1 MGHWRELWVE
11 SVVPL
16 KPYPLK
22 YLNPFTL
29 LPCVETSV
37 SENISSVSL
46 WFLVSIKF
54 FPVNGVTPPM
64 WTARHQAMTAHTCL
78 SGFKVHLPVCLPIE
92 KVTTGVRHCSY
103 LLQTI
108 ISVLLIQRSHWPRPT
123 VNFSFTKLRWMKFPP
138 KYPDFRGSYS
148 VPSFLRKLNFTV
160 IIILSSFKDTISV
173 A

>member
-1 MGHWRELWVE
+1 MWLCMRKVRNFVPWLHHEPKESVCFKIPNVLSQVLNAILSKSGVISESTEPFSKKTCHLLTRGWGMGHWRELWVE

-29 LPCVETSV
+29 LPCLETSV

-64 WTARHQAMTAHTCL
+64 WTARHQAMTAHTRL

-92 KVTTGVRHCSY
+92 
-103 LLQTI
+103 
-108 ISVLLIQRSHWPRPT
+108 
-123 VNFSFTKLRWMKFPP
+123 RWQQ
-138 KYPDFRGSYS
+138 
-148 VPSFLRKLNFTV
+148 V
-160 IIILSSFKDTISV
+160 
-173 A
+173 